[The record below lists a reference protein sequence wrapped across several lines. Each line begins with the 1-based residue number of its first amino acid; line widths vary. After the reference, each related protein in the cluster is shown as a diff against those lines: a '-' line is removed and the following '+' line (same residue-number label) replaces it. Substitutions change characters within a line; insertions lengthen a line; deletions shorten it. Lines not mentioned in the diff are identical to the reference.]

1 MFRIFVI
8 FILCLFAVQSQAG
21 TTFKGGKISSSTSDS
36 KTETGQGSAATSIGW
51 KEFIAR
57 KGKPDFDGNKI
68 VGCGGSK
75 KSYKILFRGT
85 PEDSICQI
93 GVKEPYTKT
102 RRDIEINEYDIC
114 LLYTSPSPRDRTR
127 SRMPS
132 SA

>member
-75 KSYKILFRGT
+75 KSYKILQKKL
-85 PEDSICQI
+85 QI
-93 GVKEPYTKT
+93 P
-102 RRDIEINEYDIC
+102 R
-114 LLYTSPSPRDRTR
+114 SPKFKNR
-127 SRMPS
+127 SKKVRIV
-132 SA
+132 